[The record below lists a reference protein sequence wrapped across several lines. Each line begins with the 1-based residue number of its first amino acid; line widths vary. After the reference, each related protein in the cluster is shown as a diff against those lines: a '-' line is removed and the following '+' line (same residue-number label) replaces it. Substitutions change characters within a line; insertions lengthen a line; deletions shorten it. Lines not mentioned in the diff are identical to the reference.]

1 MQFWKLHG
9 QLNVITKPGKRTPT
23 LEDLQIQADYTGL
36 PYDLVVDGVIL
47 KDNLEKIGKNINWL
61 EKEVAKFGYKPEEA
75 LVVTLNGKGDM
86 FCQKKES

>member
-1 MQFWKLHG
+1 M
-9 QLNVITKPGKRTPT
+9 
-23 LEDLQIQADYTGL
+23 QIQADYTGL

-75 LVVTLNGKGDM
+75 LVVTLNGKGDI